1 MNRRGFTIVELVVV
15 MTIMAILLGLGL
27 AGFASSQ
34 ANARDAERDSDVDA
48 IAKGLEI
55 RYSRG
60 NSSATSAYITQGS
73 YPSVYEM
80 LHAEGQS
87 FSTITPNQITGGYI
101 TSLLPGT
108 NSANYAPPNIT
119 GSLSTTFIP
128 MQTLAGYAAEDSTT
142 INAKVTAGVYV
153 YEPINIANQV
163 CINTSDCVRFNLYYK
178 KESDGTIVKVSS
190 KRQ

>member
-15 MTIMAILLGLGL
+15 MTIMAILLTLGL
-27 AGFASSQ
+27 VGFANSQ
-34 ANARDAERDSDVDA
+34 ANARDADRSADINA

-55 RYSRG
+55 RYTRG
-60 NSSATSAYITQGS
+60 NPSATAAYITQGS

-87 FSTITPNQITGGYI
+87 FGTITPNQIASGYV
-101 TSLLPGT
+101 TSLFPGT
-108 NSANYAPPNIT
+108 NLANFTPPKVTGALSA
-119 GSLSTTFIP
+119 TFIP
-128 MQTLAGYAAEDSTT
+128 MQTLAGYAAEDNTT
-142 INAKVTAGVYV
+142 INAKVTANVYV
-153 YEPINIANQV
+153 YEPINSANQV

-178 KESDGTIVKVSS
+178 KESDGAIVKVSS